1 MRQVFTSP
9 RLENVEAVERL
20 LTDAGIATRV
30 TQRRSY
36 KEGSLRRNFSYREG
50 GNPDPD
56 AAVWVLQA
64 EDLVRAR
71 ELLRQGGLLESTRPD
86 SYLPLPPNAQPGRQR
101 DGRAMAMC
109 IRLVLLGLIGLILL
123 LTYLTRHH

>member
-20 LTDAGIATRV
+20 LNEAGIATRV
-30 TQRRSY
+30 TQDRSY
-36 KEGSLRRNFSYREG
+36 KGSARRHFSYREG

-56 AAVWVLQA
+56 PAVWVLRA

-71 ELLRQGGLLESTRPD
+71 ELLRNDGLLESTRPD
-86 SYLPLPPNAQPGRQR
+86 SYCPQPPNAQRGRRR
-101 DGRAMAMC
+101 DGHAIAMRA
-109 IRLVLLGLIGLILL
+109 RLVLLVLIGLILF
-123 LTYLTRHH
+123 LTYYRRH

>member
-1 MRQVFTSP
+1 MRRVFSSP

-36 KEGSLRRNFSYREG
+36 KEGSLRRNFSYRDG
-50 GNPDPD
+50 GNPDAD

-64 EDLVRAR
+64 ADLVRAR
-71 ELLRQGGLLESTRPD
+71 DLLRQGGLLESTRPD
-86 SYLPLPPNAQPGRQR
+86 SYLPLPPNAQPGRRR
-101 DGRAMAMC
+101 DARAMAMR
-109 IRLVLLGLIGLILL
+109 IRLVLLGLIGLVLV
-123 LTYLTRHH
+123 LTYFTRR

>member
-9 RLENVEAVERL
+9 RLENVEAVDRL
-20 LTDAGIATRV
+20 LNEAGIATRV
-30 TQRRSY
+30 TQGRSY

-50 GNPDPD
+50 GNSDPDP
-56 AAVWVLQA
+56 AVWVLQA

-86 SYLPLPPNAQPGRQR
+86 SYLPLPPNAQPGRR
-101 DGRAMAMC
+101 YDGHAMAMR
-109 IRLVLLGLIGLILL
+109 IRLILLGLIGLILV
-123 LTYLTRHH
+123 LTYFARHH